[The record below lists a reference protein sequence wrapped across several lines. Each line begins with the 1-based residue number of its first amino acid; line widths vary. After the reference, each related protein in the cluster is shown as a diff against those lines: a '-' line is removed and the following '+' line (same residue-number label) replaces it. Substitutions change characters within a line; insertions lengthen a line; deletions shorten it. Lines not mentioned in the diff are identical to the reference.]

1 MPAGSFYCFFFL
13 FSLLDAEGNYRIRPV
28 DQRASR
34 VPPAY
39 RLLAAK
45 ADVKWNR
52 LAPDSGGPFQRYLAS
67 LPPVIGLAFGACSE
81 WSQSVDRL
89 IGQTA
94 ELGSKCPER
103 FGCFMGRFRRKGGW
117 PCGCVAHST
126 VRCCGSSLGAAIRRS
141 TAPSSALLRR
151 TRVIPRSAVAL
162 TAALRSQASGMSSTG
177 LAIARRSRAPGV
189 VRAAPRRCV
198 FGATSGR
205 PSRLDY
211 LF

>member
-1 MPAGSFYCFFFL
+1 MGMRPTYEA
-13 FSLLDAEGNYRIRPV
+13 NYRIRPV

-103 FGCFMGRFRRKGGW
+103 FGCCHGPRQSQGRIAVWMRRALHRE
-117 PCGCVAHST
+117 VLREFA
-126 VRCCGSSLGAAIRRS
+126 RCRHQALDC
-141 TAPSSALLRR
+141 ALLR
-151 TRVIPRSAVAL
+151 P
-162 TAALRSQASGMSSTG
+162 TASYAGDPEECRRADGSPQEPGIGNVFDGSGDRAAFAG
-177 LAIARRSRAPGV
+177 AGGRSR
-189 VRAAPRRCV
+189 
-198 FGATSGR
+198 GA
-205 PSRLDY
+205 
-211 LF
+211 

>member
-1 MPAGSFYCFFFL
+1 MGARVGFSPFFSFPGPPGLIRCVERERKGVFAGCIADLNRRRAYMQAEGSHTRK
-13 FSLLDAEGNYRIRPV
+13 DACGLRPDLAADRWQWAQSPSGPSKLQLWDVKTMGMRPTYEGNYRIRPV

-89 IGQTA
+89 IGQAA

-103 FGCFMGRFRRKGGW
+103 FGC
-117 PCGCVAHST
+117 
-126 VRCCGSSLGAAIRRS
+126 
-141 TAPSSALLRR
+141 
-151 TRVIPRSAVAL
+151 
-162 TAALRSQASGMSSTG
+162 
-177 LAIARRSRAPGV
+177 
-189 VRAAPRRCV
+189 
-198 FGATSGR
+198 
-205 PSRLDY
+205 
-211 LF
+211 